1 MKKKILTGLIA
12 AGVLVASLGL
22 AGCGGS
28 DDSGSGSGDSG
39 SAASGSVVIAGSTSV
54 QPLSEAMS
62 EVYMEENPDVTVE
75 VQGGGS
81 GQGIKSIED
90 GIADIGSLSREV
102 GEDEKGSISEEYVIA
117 KDGVAVIVNAD
128 VNVDD
133 LSLEQIKGIYTGEI
147 TNWSEVG
154 GDDAEITVVSRE
166 EGSGTRGAFTE
177 ITGVTVD
184 DVDNTTKDALVQ
196 PSTGAVKE
204 TVSTTPNSIGYV
216 SLGSLDDSVKVLTVE
231 GVEATSENV
240 VSGDYKI
247 QRPFVYV
254 VGSEVSETAQA
265 FIDFAMSDE
274 GQKIV
279 EENDFIPVN

>member
-28 DDSGSGSGDSG
+28 DDSGSGDSG

-147 TNWSEVG
+147 KNWSEVG

>member
-22 AGCGGS
+22 AGCGGNS
-28 DDSGSGSGDSG
+28 DSGSGDSG

-133 LSLEQIKGIYTGEI
+133 LSLEQIKGIYTGDI
-147 TNWSEVG
+147 KNWSEVG
-154 GDDAEITVVSRE
+154 GDNAEITVVSRE

>member
-28 DDSGSGSGDSG
+28 DDSGSGDSG

>member
-28 DDSGSGSGDSG
+28 GDSGSGDSG

-133 LSLEQIKGIYTGEI
+133 LSLEQIKGIYTGDI
-147 TNWSEVG
+147 KNWSEVG
-154 GDDAEITVVSRE
+154 GDNAEITVVSRE

>member
-1 MKKKILTGLIA
+1 MKKIILTGLIA

-22 AGCGGS
+22 AGCGGNS
-28 DDSGSGSGDSG
+28 DSGSGDSG

>member
-28 DDSGSGSGDSG
+28 DDSGSGDSG

-147 TNWSEVG
+147 KNWSEVG
-154 GDDAEITVVSRE
+154 GDNAEITVVSRE

>member
-28 DDSGSGSGDSG
+28 DDSGSGDSG

-279 EENDFIPVN
+279 E

>member
-22 AGCGGS
+22 AGCGGNS
-28 DDSGSGSGDSG
+28 DSGSGDSG

-147 TNWSEVG
+147 KNWSEVG
-154 GDDAEITVVSRE
+154 GDNAEITVVSRE

>member
-28 DDSGSGSGDSG
+28 SDSGSGDSG

>member
-28 DDSGSGSGDSG
+28 DDSG

>member
-22 AGCGGS
+22 DGCGGNS
-28 DDSGSGSGDSG
+28 DSGSGDSG

>member
-22 AGCGGS
+22 AGCGGNS
-28 DDSGSGSGDSG
+28 DSGSGDSG